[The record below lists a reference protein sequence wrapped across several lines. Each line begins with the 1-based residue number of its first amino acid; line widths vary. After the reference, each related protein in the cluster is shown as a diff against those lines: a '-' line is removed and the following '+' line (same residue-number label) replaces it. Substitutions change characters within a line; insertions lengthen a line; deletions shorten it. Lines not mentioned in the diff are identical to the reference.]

1 MWADAVEFN
10 VPSDVLNVRSDLLVN
25 NAFSDDVYPDAR
37 SGNWRPRLYI
47 RLRILDIGGHFAAK
61 MHRR

>member
-25 NAFSDDVYPDAR
+25 NAFSDDVYPDALHDLAI
-37 SGNWRPRLYI
+37 GD
-47 RLRILDIGGHFAAK
+47 LDFTFVCEY
-61 MHRR
+61 